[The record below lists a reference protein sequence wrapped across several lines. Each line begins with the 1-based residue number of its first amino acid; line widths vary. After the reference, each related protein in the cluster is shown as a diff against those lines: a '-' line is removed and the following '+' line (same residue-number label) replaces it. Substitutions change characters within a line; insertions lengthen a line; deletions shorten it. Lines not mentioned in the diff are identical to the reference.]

1 MRSSWNVVL
10 ALSERAAST
19 SQTKGPEEKVGQ
31 VTVTQRER
39 PPLGGRPEA
48 QPRSRA
54 AAQAKRG
61 VRCAPIL
68 GPAAARPESPIRG
81 RTVPGHGS
89 LGGPLRPRAVP
100 LAARRVVLRVLCKLA
115 SLIRDV

>member
-1 MRSSWNVVL
+1 M

-19 SQTKGPEEKVGQ
+19 SQTKGPEENVGQ
-31 VTVTQRER
+31 VTATRRER

-48 QPRSRA
+48 RPRFQRAEQLRRRSAGFAVPQSSARPLRGRSR
-54 AAQAKRG
+54 QTEG
-61 VRCAPIL
+61 
-68 GPAAARPESPIRG
+68 
-81 RTVPGHGS
+81 TVPGHGS
-89 LGGPLRPRAVP
+89 LGGPLRPRAAP